1 MSISNES
8 KVIGKH
14 GWDDMMKSFAQ
25 VCGIKTNSKNHIYI
39 IKTEVHFGTVWKLR

>member
-14 GWDDMMKSFAQ
+14 GWDDMITSFAQ
-25 VCGIKTNSKNHIYI
+25 VCGIKTNSKKHMYLSYYI
-39 IKTEVHFGTVWKLR
+39 KECLPSS